1 MKITINPE
9 RSRWPSLLERPLFDV
24 SGLHQKVQEILTTV
38 KKSGDRALREYTLK
52 FDGIAPEEIRVSP
65 EEIALAEEKLDA
77 SLKSAMHLA
86 ALNIET
92 FHAQQKPELMEI
104 TTAPGVTCWQKALP
118 IEKVGLYIPGGS
130 APLFSSVLMLGIPA
144 RIAGCNEI
152 VLCTPPQKDATIHPA
167 ILYAAKLAGTETIFR
182 AGGAQAIG
190 AMAYGTETIPR
201 VDKIFGP
208 GNQYVNAAK
217 QLVSMNDVA
226 IDLPAGP
233 SEVMIV
239 ADESSNPAFIAA
251 DLLSQAEHGP
261 DSQVVLIGNTEALVR
276 EVKKQIGFQLEEL
289 PRRELAEKSLEHSRM
304 IVMEDEQKTIDMVN
318 AYAPEHLILS
328 TENCHQ
334 LAEKVISAGS
344 VFLGNYAPESAG
356 DYASG
361 TNHTLPT
368 NGWARAYSG
377 VTTGSFMKKI
387 TFQELTREGMQ
398 SIGPAIETMAE
409 AEQLQAH
416 KNAVT
421 IRLKEINSK
430 IK

>member
-1 MKITINPE
+1 M
-9 RSRWPSLLERPLFDV
+9 
-24 SGLHQKVQEILTTV
+24 
-38 KKSGDRALREYTLK
+38 REYTRQ
-52 FDGIAPEEIRVSP
+52 FDGVAPEEIRVSP
-65 EEIALAEEKLDA
+65 EEIALAAEKLDA
-77 SLKSAMHLA
+77 PLKKAMQLA
-86 ALNIET
+86 AVNIEK
-92 FHAQQKPELMEI
+92 FHALQKPELLKI

-130 APLFSSVLMLGIPA
+130 APLLSSVLMLAIPA
-144 RIAGCNEI
+144 RIAECKEI

-167 ILYAAKLAGTETIFR
+167 ILYAAKLAGTEKIFR

-239 ADESSNPAFIAA
+239 ADESANPAFIAA

-261 DSQVVLIGNTEALVR
+261 DSQVVLIGNTEALVE
-276 EVKKQIGFQLEEL
+276 EVKKQIVLQLEKL
-289 PRRELAEKSLEHSRM
+289 PRRELAEKSLQHSRM
-304 IVMEDEQKTIDMVN
+304 IVMEDKQKTIDMIN

-334 LAEKVISAGS
+334 LAEKVVSAGS

-377 VTTGSFMKKI
+377 VTTGSFLKKI

-398 SIGPAIETMAE
+398 SIGPAVETMAE